1 MALPVRKP
9 QLVVRKHPGQFC
21 RELLPPPIAFWEG
34 EFGKLGRGGKGWRR
48 VLCPFHSDHHPSLSV
63 NVESGG
69 FYCFACGAKG
79 GDLLAFVRL
88 RDGVD
93 FKTAAQRL
101 GAWQDGGETSL
112 ERLEWAE
119 QESKRKRVRLAAD
132 RLEAAERE
140 LRFGLQSGIHS
151 LERVKREML
160 ERLDA
165 LHRGGEE
172 HKPDEAEACWEVSSL
187 VTVELR
193 ETIAAYYIAAFSAE
207 EQRCVFV
214 MFPER
219 RAGAIG
225 SVLDGGGLIDERGRW
240 MEVYLD

>member
-9 QLVVRKHPGQFC
+9 RLAVRKHPGQFC

-112 ERLEWAE
+112 KRLEWAE
-119 QESKRKRVRLAAD
+119 EESKRKRVRLAAD

-165 LHRGGEE
+165 LHRGVEE
-172 HKPDEAEACWEVSSL
+172 DEPNEAEGCWEVLSL
-187 VTVELR
+187 VTGELR
-193 ETIAAYYIAAFSAE
+193 EAVAAYYIVAFAAE
-207 EQRCVFV
+207 EQRCRFV
-214 MFPER
+214 MFPEC
-219 RAGAIG
+219 RAAAI
-225 SVLDGGGLIDERGRW
+225 SAVLDRGGLIDDRGKW
-240 MEVYLD
+240 KAVSFD